1 MDFQEM
7 VQFRNTHNPY
17 AQNLG
22 IHVEEI
28 RQGYA
33 RTTKTVTEEDTNI
46 AGMAHGGLFF
56 SMADTTSGSALS
68 SYGRRAVTLN
78 ASLNFLRGAKPG
90 DTLTGEAREV
100 KHGETIC
107 VYDVT
112 IRNQEG
118 TPVSAGTFSFFL
130 LNEPLNG

>member
-17 AQNLG
+17 TQRLG
-22 IHVEEI
+22 IRVEEI
-28 RQGYA
+28 RLGYA
-33 RTTKTVTEEDTNI
+33 RTTKIITEDDTNI

-56 SMADTTSGSALS
+56 SMADTTCGSALS

-78 ASLNFLRGAKPG
+78 ASFNYLRGAKPG
-90 DTLTGEAREV
+90 DVLTGEANEV

-112 IRNQEG
+112 LRNQAG
-118 TPVSAGTFSFFL
+118 TPVSTGTFTFFL

>member
-7 VQFRNTHNPY
+7 VRIRNTQNPF
-17 AQNLG
+17 AQHIG
-22 IHVEEI
+22 VRVEEI
-28 RQGYA
+28 RLGYA
-33 RTTKTVTEEDTNI
+33 RTTKTVTEQDTNI

-56 SMADTTSGSALS
+56 SMADTTCGSALA

-78 ASLNFLRGAKPG
+78 ASFNYLRGAKPG
-90 DTLTGEAREV
+90 ETLTGEAHEV

-107 VYDVT
+107 VYDVA
-112 IRNQEG
+112 IRNQDG
-118 TPVSAGTFSFFL
+118 ILTSTGTFTFYL

>member
-1 MDFQEM
+1 MDYQEM

-56 SMADTTSGSALS
+56 TIGDTTAGSALS
-68 SYGRRAVTLN
+68 SYGRRAVTMN
-78 ASLNFLRGAKPG
+78 ASFNYLRGAKPG
-90 DTLTGEAREV
+90 ETLTGEATEV

-107 VYDVT
+107 VYDVD
-112 IRNQEG
+112 IRNQDG
-118 TPVSAGTFSFFL
+118 VLTSTGTFSFYL

>member
-17 AQNLG
+17 TQRLG
-22 IHVEEI
+22 IRVEEI
-28 RQGYA
+28 RLGYA

-78 ASLNFLRGAKPG
+78 ASFNYLRGAKPG
-90 DTLTGEAREV
+90 DVLTGEAHEV

-112 IRNQEG
+112 IRNQDG
-118 TPVSAGTFSFFL
+118 TPVSSGTFTIFL
-130 LNEPLNG
+130 FNEPLNG

>member
-1 MDFQEM
+1 MDFQKL
-7 VQFRNTHNPY
+7 VDFRNIHNP
-17 AQNLG
+17 LPRKLE
-22 IHVEEI
+22 IRVEEI

-33 RTTKTVTEEDTNI
+33 RTVKTVTADDTNI

-56 SMADTTSGSALS
+56 TIADTTCGSALS

-78 ASLNFLRGAKPG
+78 AGFNYLRGAKPG

-107 VYDVT
+107 VYDVA
-112 IRNQEG
+112 IRNQDG
-118 TPVSAGTFSFFL
+118 ILTSTGTFTFYL

>member
-7 VQFRNTHNPY
+7 VHFRNTCNPF
-17 AQNLG
+17 ANRIG
-22 IHVEEI
+22 IRVEEI
-28 RQGYA
+28 RLGYA
-33 RTTKTVTEEDTNI
+33 RTTKTVTENDTNI

-56 SMADTTSGSALS
+56 TIGDTTAGSALA

-78 ASLNFLRGAKPG
+78 ASFNYLRGAKPG
-90 DTLTGEAREV
+90 ETLTGEAYEV

-107 VYDVT
+107 VYDVA
-112 IRNQEG
+112 IRNQDG
-118 TPVSAGTFSFFL
+118 VLTSTGTFSFYL

>member
-17 AQNLG
+17 TQRLG
-22 IHVEEI
+22 IRVEDI
-28 RQGYA
+28 RLGYA
-33 RTTKTVTEEDTNI
+33 RTTKIITEDDTNI

-56 SMADTTSGSALS
+56 SMADTTCGSALS

-78 ASLNFLRGAKPG
+78 ASFNYLRGAKPG
-90 DTLTGEAREV
+90 DVLTGEAREV

-112 IRNQEG
+112 LSNQDG
-118 TPVSAGTFSFFL
+118 TPVSTGTFTFFL